1 MNSVSVLR
9 SFFCGAVLLLA
20 QDTLA
25 QMTTQFLEPNVS
37 ITYDTTRFKPYKR
50 DAFTFRVQG
59 EQTEIKV
66 MPGLPEKA
74 PTIDNKKP
82 TNLSELEDY
91 YKNTIDR
98 LKKNPSSF
106 ALSGNPIIEYDRKF
120 QKIGAFRGFGFVEE
134 DKSDKKLYTQIYTGH
149 LSANDYTSIYLRT
162 FEQKPLANLYPIL
175 NEFLKG
181 FKSYSAAELSEH
193 ETAIQ
198 KKYTVVVSKAE
209 TVPASLQQR
218 AKEYI
223 ALVRTKEPMQDKI
236 KELYISVDGYAEVF
250 SPNEKGEIY
259 IATKSKKKGMIERTG
274 DLIVISPIGKQIS
287 IPFSFQYEQQ

>member
-1 MNSVSVLR
+1 MNLLSVLR
-9 SFFCGAVLLLA
+9 SGFCIAAMLIT
-20 QDTLA
+20 QDTVA

-37 ITYDTTRFKPYKR
+37 ITYDSTRFKPYKR

-74 PTIDNKKP
+74 PVVDNQKP

-91 YKNTIDR
+91 YRNTIDK
-98 LKKNPSSF
+98 LKKNPNSF
-106 ALSGNPIIEYDRKF
+106 SLSGNPIIEYDRKF
-120 QKIGAFRGFGFVEE
+120 KKIGAFRGFSFVEE
-134 DKSDKKLYTQIYTGH
+134 GKSDKKRYAQIFASH
-149 LSANDYTSIYLRT
+149 LSDNDYTPIHLRS
-162 FEQKPLANLYPIL
+162 FEQKAVDIQYQIL
-175 NEFLKG
+175 TEFLKG
-181 FKSYSAAELSEH
+181 FKSYSAAELATH
-193 ETAIQ
+193 EADIR

-209 TVPASLQQR
+209 TVPASLQRR

-236 KELYISVDGYAEVF
+236 KEVYISVDGYAEVF

-259 IATKSKKKGMIERTG
+259 IATKSNKKGMIERTG
-274 DLIVISPIGKQIS
+274 RLIVISPIGKHIS

>member
-1 MNSVSVLR
+1 MNLLSVLR
-9 SFFCGAVLLLA
+9 FSFCLA
-20 QDTLA
+20 AMLITQDTLA
-25 QMTTQFLEPNVS
+25 QITTQFLEPNVS
-37 ITYDTTRFKPYKR
+37 ITYDSTRFKPYKR

-106 ALSGNPIIEYDRKF
+106 SLSGNPIVEYDRKF
-120 QKIGAFRGFGFVEE
+120 QKIGAFRGFSFVEE
-134 DKSDKKLYTQIYTGH
+134 GKTDKKRYAQIYAGH
-149 LSANDYTSIYLRT
+149 LSANDYTSIYLRS
-162 FEQKPLANLYPIL
+162 FEQKPVATLYQIL

-181 FKSYSAAELSEH
+181 FKSYSAAELSTH
-193 ETAIQ
+193 EADIQ

-209 TVPASLQQR
+209 TIPASLQQR

-236 KELYISVDGYAEVF
+236 KEVYISADGYAEVF

-259 IATKSKKKGMIERTG
+259 IATKSNKKGMIERTG
-274 DLIVISPIGKQIS
+274 RLIVISPIGKHIS

>member
-1 MNSVSVLR
+1 MNLLSVLR
-9 SFFCGAVLLLA
+9 SGFCIAAMLIT
-20 QDTLA
+20 QDTIA
-25 QMTTQFLEPNVS
+25 QMTTQFLEPNIS

-50 DAFTFRVQG
+50 DIFTFRVQG
-59 EQTEIKV
+59 EQTEIKLS
-66 MPGLPEKA
+66 PGLSEKA
-74 PTIDNKKP
+74 PSLDNKKT

-98 LKKNPSSF
+98 LKKDPGSF
-106 ALSGNPIIEYDRKF
+106 SLSGNPVIEYERKPL
-120 QKIGAFRGFGFVEE
+120 KMGSFRGFSFVEE
-134 DKSDKKLYTQIYTGH
+134 GKSDKKRYTQIFASH
-149 LSANDYTSIYLRT
+149 VSANDYTSVHLRT
-162 FEQKPLANLYPIL
+162 FEQKPVTNQYAIL
-175 NEFLKG
+175 TEFLKG
-181 FKSYSAAELSEH
+181 FKSYSAAELSTH
-193 ETAIQ
+193 EADIR

-236 KELYISVDGYAEVF
+236 KEVYISVDGYAEVF

-259 IATKSKKKGMIERTG
+259 IATKSNKKGMIERTG
-274 DLIVISPIGKQIS
+274 RLIVISPIGKHIS

>member
-1 MNSVSVLR
+1 MLIT
-9 SFFCGAVLLLA
+9 
-20 QDTLA
+20 QDTIA
-25 QMTTQFLEPNVS
+25 QMTTQFLEPNIS
-37 ITYDTTRFKPYKR
+37 ITYDTTRFKPNKR

-66 MPGLPEKA
+66 SPGLPEKS
-74 PTIDNKKP
+74 PSIENKKT

-98 LKKNPSSF
+98 LKKNPGSF
-106 ALSGNPIIEYDRKF
+106 SLSGNPVIEYDRKP
-120 QKIGAFRGFGFVEE
+120 QKIGQFRGFGFVEE
-134 DKSDKKLYTQIYTGH
+134 GKNDKKRFAQIFAGH
-149 LSANDYTSIYLRT
+149 LSANDYTSIHLRG
-162 FEQKPLANLYPIL
+162 FEQKPLANQYPIL

-193 ETAIQ
+193 VTAIQ

-209 TVPASLQQR
+209 TIPASLQQR

-236 KELYISVDGYAEVF
+236 KEVYISVDGYAEVF

-259 IATKSKKKGMIERTG
+259 IATKSNKKGMIERTG
-274 DLIVISPIGKQIS
+274 RLIIISPIGKHIS